1 VRELSLHVLDLL
13 ENSLAAGASQ
23 IRLGIEE
30 DTRANLLVITVA
42 DNGRGM
48 DRETQALAVGPF
60 YTTRTTRHVGLGLPL
75 LKAAAERCEGGLEL
89 HSEVGV
95 GTTVRVSFQ
104 RDHIDR
110 APMGDLVSTLMGAL
124 LSSRRGWDLV
134 FTHRFD
140 QHEFG
145 LDTSEARELLGDVPL
160 THPAVREWLESY
172 LRQGYEELYEQGA
185 G

>member
-1 VRELSLHVLDLL
+1 
-13 ENSLAAGASQ
+13 
-23 IRLGIEE
+23 
-30 DTRANLLVITVA
+30 
-42 DNGRGM
+42 
-48 DRETQALAVGPF
+48 
-60 YTTRTTRHVGLGLPL
+60 
-75 LKAAAERCEGGLEL
+75 
-89 HSEVGV
+89 
-95 GTTVRVSFQ
+95 
-104 RDHIDR
+104 
-110 APMGDLVSTLMGAL
+110 
-124 LSSRRGWDLV
+124 V